1 MSELLADDYGLSRL
15 QTTAKIAAPQLAY
28 QPSQPK
34 HYHPAIGVIGC
45 GGISAQHLNAY
56 RQAGYNVVAL
66 CDRNESKAIARR
78 DEFFPQAKA
87 LTDFRDLL
95 ARQEIEVVDIT
106 THPADRVK
114 LMEAA
119 LLAGKHVLSQKP
131 FVTDITVG
139 ERLANLAEERGLQ
152 LAVNQNARWSP
163 HFSYIRQ
170 AIAAGLIGEVQ
181 SVNFTLHWDH
191 SWIIGTEFE
200 RMEHLLFYDF
210 GIHWFDLIQ
219 AFFPASRFARR
230 VYATATR
237 AIGQQAKPPMLAQ
250 AMIEF
255 DDAQASIVFNAGVKY
270 GQQDTTFVAGTKGSI
285 VSAGPS
291 LSEQTVTLHTEQG
304 SACPQ
309 LLGTWFREGFHGAMA
324 ELLCAIE
331 EGREPV
337 NQARG
342 NLRSLE
348 LCFAAIASCGR
359 RVPVIPGE
367 IRQLP
372 N

>member
-1 MSELLADDYGLSRL
+1 M
-15 QTTAKIAAPQLAY
+15 
-28 QPSQPK
+28 
-34 HYHPAIGVIGC
+34 IGC

-56 RQAGYNVVAL
+56 RHAGYNIVAL

-78 DEFFPQAKA
+78 DEFFPQAEVF
-87 LTDFRDLL
+87 TDFRDLP
-95 ARQEIEVVDIT
+95 ARRDIEVVDIT
-106 THPADRVK
+106 THPADRVE
-114 LMEAA
+114 LIEAA

-131 FVTDITVG
+131 FVTDIVVG
-139 ERLANLAEERGLQ
+139 ERLVNLAEERGLQ
-152 LAVNQNARWSP
+152 LAVNQNARWAP

-170 AIAAGLIGEVQ
+170 AIQAGLIGDVQ

-191 SWIIGTEFE
+191 SWIIGTAFE
-200 RMEHLLFYDF
+200 QIEHLLFYDF

-219 AFFPASRFARR
+219 AFFPAPRFPRQI
-230 VYATATR
+230 YATTTR
-237 AIGQQAKPPMLAQ
+237 AVGQQAKPPMLAQ

-255 DDAQASIVFNAGVKY
+255 DDAQASISFNANVKH

-285 VSAGPS
+285 VSTGPS

-304 SACPQ
+304 SGSPQ
-309 LLGTWFREGFHGAMA
+309 LLGTWFREGFQGAMA

-331 EGREPV
+331 EGRDPV

-348 LCFAAIASCGR
+348 LCFAAIASCGN
-359 RVPVIPGE
+359 RVPVTPGE